1 MIIAYV
7 MQSCPDCTLVKNE
20 APNYANL
27 KIIDI
32 GEHVRNLKQ
41 FLLLRDTHQ
50 AFANIRQSGKVG
62 IPCFVLEDESIFFSY
77 DEVKELLVTSSTAT
91 ESNFIIST
99 EGESCSI
106 DGTGC

>member
-20 APNYANL
+20 APNYTNL